1 MGARVPHTAPTPDH
15 FCYTRN
21 VRSLGV
27 FVLILLVL
35 GPVVPARA
43 EIELPR
49 GFTAHVYV
57 TGDKFDATT
66 SRNVPGFPSATTLAF
81 DHTGVLYVA
90 RSGRRYMGGEIDDI
104 WPIYRF
110 PVGGAR
116 FTPQTEQRYFYG
128 PPLPNPQI
136 ATMRGGRDLFVTT
149 FDRERRI
156 GVLYR
161 IVDGRAEL
169 VAGGTPDKG
178 LVPLLRQPEGAAVDA
193 EGNLYVADRAQAAIA
208 RLDPTGRVLD
218 PKWFPVLR
226 PRVLAM
232 DSQDRLW
239 IGADAAAEAPW
250 SRGPGEIWRV
260 LPDGSA
266 SVILRG
272 PMASGLSLGPSEIP
286 FIADRQAGKIFL
298 LTPDGR
304 RVDFA
309 TYADGDAPRGLV
321 FAPVT
326 PETRAAGIAG
336 DLFVITIRNG
346 AWPVNTVL
354 RITGPFEE
362 FVRKALA
369 DK

>member
-1 MGARVPHTAPTPDH
+1 
-15 FCYTRN
+15 
-21 VRSLGV
+21 
-27 FVLILLVL
+27 
-35 GPVVPARA
+35 
-43 EIELPR
+43 
-49 GFTAHVYV
+49 
-57 TGDKFDATT
+57 
-66 SRNVPGFPSATTLAF
+66 
-81 DHTGVLYVA
+81 
-90 RSGRRYMGGEIDDI
+90 
-104 WPIYRF
+104 
-110 PVGGAR
+110 
-116 FTPQTEQRYFYG
+116 
-128 PPLPNPQI
+128 
-136 ATMRGGRDLFVTT
+136 
-149 FDRERRI
+149 
-156 GVLYR
+156 
-161 IVDGRAEL
+161 
-169 VAGGTPDKG
+169 
-178 LVPLLRQPEGAAVDA
+178 
-193 EGNLYVADRAQAAIA
+193 
-208 RLDPTGRVLD
+208 VLD